1 MECMDRANWYR
12 LSLVILLVMIVV
24 RGYAGGGIKL
34 PSSCNL
40 ESRFHY
46 GFIWPHHESIRYLQR
61 GHIPAFDL
69 RVSRTIVDKEWGQL
83 YRFPDVGFGY
93 YHANLKWKEVLGN
106 VDAAYGFIKV
116 PVLRKPRFRINYSF
130 AFGAAFMSEHFSI
143 DDNYINIAI
152 GSGTNVYV
160 NLGLETQW
168 ALRDNLVFL
177 LGADL
182 SHYSNGAIKKPNLG
196 FNVPS
201 INVGIKYAVNQVQKL
216 PDPIKRP
223 TAYQKVFDVQAISSF
238 GLKEIHPAAND
249 NYFISSLWVDAG
261 MMITRRKR
269 MGLGLDVFYDAS
281 ILDRMR
287 DEGVEKVGKL
297 NNIRQGAHVSYDLI
311 FGKVYFT
318 MQVGYYFLVDWND
331 DGDLYSRFGL
341 RYRHGKM
348 IYNLSL
354 KTHMGRADYIEWG
367 VGYVLFQR

>member
-1 MECMDRANWYR
+1 
-12 LSLVILLVMIVV
+12 MIVG
-24 RGYAGGGIKL
+24 RGFAEGGIKL
-34 PSSCNL
+34 PSSYNL

-69 RVSRTIVDKEWGQL
+69 RISRTIVDKEWALL
-83 YRFPDVGFGY
+83 YRFPDIGIGY
-93 YHANLKWKEVLGN
+93 YHANLKWPKVLGN
-106 VDAAYGFIKV
+106 VDATYGFIKV
-116 PVLRKPRFRINYSF
+116 PIIRHPRFRIIYSF
-130 AFGAAFMSEHFSI
+130 AFGTAFMSEFF
-143 DDNYINIAI
+143 DLNDNYLNIAI

-168 ALRDNLVFL
+168 AFRDNLFFL
-177 LGADL
+177 LGADI

-201 INVGIKYAVNQVQKL
+201 INVGIKYAVKQAPNL
-216 PDPIKRP
+216 SDPIKIP
-223 TAYQKVFDVQAISSF
+223 TTYRKLFDVQLISSF

-249 NYFISSLWVDAG
+249 NYFISSISVDAG
-261 MMITRRKR
+261 VMITRRKR

-281 ILDRMR
+281 ILDRME
-287 DEGVEKVGKL
+287 DEGVEKVGEL
-297 NNIRQGAHVSYDLI
+297 NNIRQGTHISYDLI

-318 MQVGYYFLVDWND
+318 VQVGYYFLVDWND

-341 RYRHGKM
+341 QYHHRKM

-367 VGYVLFQR
+367 IGYVLFQR